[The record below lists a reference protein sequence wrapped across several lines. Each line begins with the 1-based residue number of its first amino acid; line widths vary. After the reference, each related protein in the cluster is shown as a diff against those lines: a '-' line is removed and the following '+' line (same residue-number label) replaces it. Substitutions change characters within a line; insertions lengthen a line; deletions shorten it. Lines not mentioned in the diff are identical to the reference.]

1 MILPMPKCVTWRR
14 KTDEER
20 LAIRNAPASST
31 CDIVY
36 RYRENYLHALCESI
50 CVHGHVHFVKKPN
63 YFLMIALAAVRSNT
77 DFDDSVCLEEARPMP
92 QDPVIEIK
100 DVGGLSNVMLLDVR
114 DKAAFDA
121 DHADGAVRVPVEAW
135 VEAARNSETSFA
147 DVGFWQQQ
155 ISHLGVG
162 AKTSAIIFD
171 DGRLTEAARV
181 WFILQYFG
189 ATAYVLNG
197 GWDAVKGSEITNSET
212 QSGTQ
217 DPFVARPGVGT
228 VGLIEREALK
238 DEIGNGAVIF
248 DARTQAEFDGLDLKN
263 NARGGH
269 LPGARLLSHS
279 ELLEGKRLKPAAT
292 LHRLIDDAGFQP
304 GDHIVTHCDGGGRAA
319 LAAVAAAR
327 AGYPDVRVY
336 YLSFFDWAK
345 DESCP
350 IV

>member
-1 MILPMPKCVTWRR
+1 MAEIRSCHLRVNLRARP
-14 KTDEER
+14 EE
-20 LAIRNAPASST
+20 
-31 CDIVY
+31 
-36 RYRENYLHALCESI
+36 ENDFPI
-50 CVHGHVHFVKKPN
+50 
-63 YFLMIALAAVRSNT
+63 IALASVRSNT
-77 DFDDSVCLEEARPMP
+77 DFDDNVYSEEARSMP
-92 QDPVIEIK
+92 NDPVIEIK
-100 DVGGLSNVMLLDVR
+100 DVGGLSNVLLLDVR
-114 DKAAFDA
+114 DKSAFDA
-121 DHADGAVRVPVEAW
+121 AHADGAVRVPVEGW
-135 VEAARNSETSFA
+135 VEAAKNSETSFA
-147 DVGFWQQQ
+147 DVGYWQQQ
-155 ISHLGVG
+155 ISDLGVR
-162 AKTSAIIFD
+162 AMTTAVIFD

-189 ATAYVLNG
+189 ATAYVLDG
-197 GWDAVKGSEITNSET
+197 GWDAVKASGIAGGET
-212 QSGTQ
+212 QSGTR
-217 DPFVARPGVGT
+217 DPFTAKPGTGK
-228 VGLIEREALK
+228 VGLIEREALR

-279 ELLEGKRLKPAAT
+279 ALLEGKRLKPPAA

-319 LAAVAAAR
+319 LAAMAAAR

-336 YLSFFDWAK
+336 YLSFADWAK